1 MSYLAGVMTLPE
13 ELTDRPQW
21 ALSGAS
27 KAPLSVDSQ
36 GRLYN
41 AAPNRP
47 GEWMD
52 FDDAWEWAFHFRELV
67 TTHTD
72 SKGITTVQTGLKL
85 GYMINESDEFT
96 CIDLDVKDQQTHP
109 NNPELWTTQETFD
122 RYWAIVQTFDTYTER
137 SQSGKGLHAWM
148 KGSIGKGYR
157 RDGVEVYSQDRFMI
171 CTGDAVVLKPIENRQ
186 SLLANMITQMRPVND
201 NAAPLIE
208 VEQDEDDWSILLRAS
223 RASNSEKFMQL
234 WIGDWAG
241 MGFPSQSEADL
252 ALFSMLCFYSECNS
266 QCVRLF
272 RESGLGKRDKA
283 MQDDVYTNR
292 TLGMVRDRQHREYM
306 ADLAAQAA
314 GARLMAELQAEA
326 LVIEHI
332 PAPPPPTIE
341 PPPPI
346 AGNVVTLQLSPP
358 PAAPVPQH
366 NGIAWPP
373 GIAGRVA
380 RYVYDSAVRPVK
392 EVAIVAALGML
403 AGICGKAWTI
413 PQSGLNLYI
422 ILVARSAIGKES
434 MHLGISSL
442 MKAAMQHNVK
452 VGNYID
458 FNEYVSGPA
467 LVKAC
472 AVTPCFVNVNGEW
485 GRKLQRLAGDD
496 RDGPLQTLRTQMT
509 NLYQKSGPSSIAGGM
524 SYSAKD
530 NNVSSVDGVSYSM
543 IGETTP
549 GTFYK
554 ALTDSMMEDGFLSRF
569 LIIDYDGARPDENEY
584 RIDKPDEELAQYIA
598 YLAGQAEVITGSL
611 DGHHQV
617 GRTDDAGE
625 LMKQF
630 NKRCDTEINATDD
643 ESRRQMWNRAALKSM
658 RIAALLAVA
667 DNYMNPVITVEHV
680 AWAQD
685 VVKRD
690 VAMMRKRLDNGD
702 VGENDASR
710 ERKIVT
716 VMKDYLTKP
725 VPKGYKFPDS
735 MRENQIIPRA
745 FMQIRVQRVQAFTT
759 HRMGVSKALDD
770 TISTLMS
777 NGYIMEV
784 KRDKVAELYNFHGQ
798 AYRILKL
805 PDYDEESRI

>member
-1 MSYLAGVMTLPE
+1 MSYLAGIERLPE

-21 ALSGAS
+21 ALAGAS

-36 GRLYN
+36 GRLYQT
-41 AAPNRP
+41 APTRP
-47 GEWMD
+47 GEWLE
-52 FDDAWEWAFHFRELV
+52 FDDALMWAHHYKAYV

-72 SKGITTVQTGLKL
+72 SKGMTTTQTGLKL
-85 GYMINESDEFT
+85 GYMLNANDEFT

-109 NNPELWTTQETFD
+109 NNPELWTTQDTFD

-171 CTGDAVVLKPIENRQ
+171 CTGDAVVLKPIEHRQ

-201 NAAPLIE
+201 NAIPLVE
-208 VEQDEDDWSILLRAS
+208 VEQDEDDWSILLRAT
-223 RASNSEKFMQL
+223 RAINGDKFMQL
-234 WIGDWAG
+234 WGGDWPS

-272 RESGLGKRDKA
+272 RESGLGQREKA
-283 MQDDVYTNR
+283 TQDDVYMNR
-292 TLGMVRDRQHREYM
+292 TLSMVRNRQYREYM

-314 GARLMAELQAEA
+314 GAQLMAELQASA
-326 LVIEHI
+326 PVIEHI
-332 PAPPPPTIE
+332 PAPPPPVADNVVILQPPQPA
-341 PPPPI
+341 PPPP
-346 AGNVVTLQLSPP
+346 V
-358 PAAPVPQH
+358 QH

-373 GIAGRVA
+373 GRAGEVA

-442 MKAAMQHNVK
+442 MKAAMQINPK

-472 AVTPCFVNVNGEW
+472 ALTPSFVNVNGEW

-530 NNVSSVDGVSYSM
+530 NNVSSVEGVSYSM

-569 LIIDYDGARPDENEY
+569 LIIDYDGARPDENEN
-584 RIDKPDEELAQYIA
+584 RIVAPSDDLARYIA
-598 YLAGQAEVITGSL
+598 FLAGQAENITIAPP
-611 DGHHQV
+611 GHQPC
-617 GRTDDAGE
+617 GRTDEAGE

-630 NKRCDTEINATDD
+630 NKLCDTEINATDD

-658 RIAALLAVA
+658 RVAALLAVA
-667 DNYMNPVITVEHV
+667 DNHMNPVITVEHV

-690 VAMMRKRLDNGD
+690 VNMMRKRLDNGD

-716 VMKDYLTKP
+716 VLKGYLSNP
-725 VPKGYKFPDS
+725 VPKSARVPDS
-735 MRENQIIPRA
+735 MRENQIVPRS
-745 FMQIRVQRVQAFTT
+745 FLQNRIQRVQAFTS
-759 HRMGVSKALDD
+759 HRLGVNKALDE
-770 TISTLMS
+770 TINALMS

-784 KRDKVAELYNFHGQ
+784 KRDKIAEQYNFHGQ